1 MTTHALDRALPGTS
15 TSFEDPDVV
24 VSEEELA
31 ERTIRRSALVSCDNA
46 FIDVRTPGSETKENY
61 ALIGP
66 GVSQSS
72 DQFVNLRVPHGYNIG
87 AAAMP
92 NGVTNNLHLHFSA
105 EVFLNFRGD
114 WNFRWG
120 TDEIDGEIVSSEGD
134 ILSIPTWIFRG
145 FTNVDV
151 DDGWLFTVLGQDDT
165 GGIIWGPSVLEDAAR
180 HGLYLRADNTIIDT
194 AAGQPLP
201 EPDQLIRPMLA
212 EQIAQ
217 LRRYSVE
224 EMRRR
229 VVTPSDRR
237 WSDRP
242 FLSSGLPGGG
252 AKLALVVGYGM
263 TEDREQEPPI
273 TNPHGFSVAWLG
285 VASGEGM
292 LRHRHDVSQVLMVK
306 SGTWRVTLNAG
317 AEERSV
323 DLGDWDTLSVPEG
336 VWRRIENI
344 GETDGELVVINGGDP
359 RVRLEWAPDVVQAAR
374 AAGVALDSNGY
385 VAPHELVSR
394 AVADD

>member
-1 MTTHALDRALPGTS
+1 MTRALDREPS
-15 TSFEDPDVV
+15 TAPSVLEDPEVV
-24 VSEEELA
+24 VSEEQLA

-120 TDEIDGEIVSSEGD
+120 TDTIDGELVSSEGD

-145 FTNVDV
+145 FTNVGV
-151 DDGWLFTVLGQDDT
+151 DDGFLFTVLGQDDT
-165 GGIIWGPSVLEDAAR
+165 GGIIWGPSVLRDAAG
-180 HGLYLRADNTIIDT
+180 HGLYLRADNTIVDT

-201 EPDQLIRPMLA
+201 EEDELIRPMTD
-212 EQIAQ
+212 EQIAR
-217 LRRYSVE
+217 LRHYSVD

-229 VVTPSDRR
+229 VVTPADRR
-237 WSDRP
+237 WSEAP
-242 FLSSGLPGGG
+242 FVCSGLPGGG
-252 AKLALVVGYGM
+252 ARLALVVGYGM

-285 VASGEGM
+285 AAPGEGM
-292 LRHRHDVSQVLMVK
+292 LRHRHAVSSVLMVK
-306 SGTWRVTLNAG
+306 SGRWRVTLNEG

-323 DLGDWDTLSVPEG
+323 ELADWDTLSVPEG
-336 VWRRIENI
+336 AWRRIECI
-344 GETDGELVVINGGDP
+344 GDTDGELVVVNGGDV
-359 RVRLEWAPDVVQAAR
+359 RVRLEWAPEVVAAAR

-385 VAPHELVSR
+385 VAPYELVSH